1 MPARWRQ
8 GLRELPAHAPAGKSG
23 KVGGAFEFDG
33 EDDIVDETLKL
44 FKANVF
50 FYEFEI
56 KSDAD
61 RALIYCMLYITG

>member
-1 MPARWRQ
+1 MSN
-8 GLRELPAHAPAGKSG
+8 LH
-23 KVGGAFEFDG
+23 G

-61 RALIYCMLYITG
+61 RALIYCMLYTTGWYYCLGIYRLIIVMK

>member
-1 MPARWRQ
+1 MSN
-8 GLRELPAHAPAGKSG
+8 LH
-23 KVGGAFEFDG
+23 G

-61 RALIYCMLYITG
+61 RALIYCMLYTTG

>member
-1 MPARWRQ
+1 MSN
-8 GLRELPAHAPAGKSG
+8 LH
-23 KVGGAFEFDG
+23 G

-61 RALIYCMLYITG
+61 RALIYCMLYITGSYYCSFTGRLLSE